1 MKVIK
6 VHRTTIGGTSM
17 VVRECP
23 TIWVVS
29 TTNRSN
35 TSVERRCAVHY
46 KKSQHKT
53 ISKLAAHIIG
63 DEVGVYEY
71 INDFG
76 ATMRVRCTYKEYL
89 YLKLNYG
96 ADGLSA
102 EEYEIYKSL

>member
-6 VHRTTIGGTSM
+6 IHRTTMGGMTM
-17 VVRECP
+17 VVREYP

-53 ISKLAAHIIG
+53 IDNLAAHIIG
-63 DEVGVYEY
+63 DERGVYEY
-71 INDFG
+71 INSLG
-76 ATMRVRCTYKEYL
+76 ATIKVRCTYKEYL

-96 ADGLSA
+96 ANGLT
-102 EEYEIYKSL
+102 EEELTIYNNL

>member
-6 VHRTTIGGTSM
+6 IHRTTMGGMTM
-17 VVRECP
+17 VVRECQ

-29 TTNRSN
+29 STNHTN

-63 DEVGVYEY
+63 NEQGVYEY
-71 INDFG
+71 INSLG
-76 ATMRVRCTYKEYL
+76 ATMKVRCAYKEYL
-89 YLKLNYG
+89 FLKLNYG
-96 ADGLSA
+96 ADGLTD
-102 EEYEIYKSL
+102 EELELYESL

>member
-6 VHRTTIGGTSM
+6 VHRTTMGGMTM

-29 TTNRSN
+29 TTNRTNS
-35 TSVERRCAVHY
+35 SVARRCAVHY

-71 INDFG
+71 VNDFG

-96 ADGLSA
+96 ADGLS
-102 EEYEIYKSL
+102 EEEFEIYKNL

>member
-6 VHRTTIGGTSM
+6 VHRTTMGGMTM

-29 TTNRSN
+29 TTNRAN
-35 TSVERRCAVHY
+35 TSVERRCAIHY
-46 KKSQHKT
+46 KKSKYRT
-53 ISKLAAHIIG
+53 IGKLAAHIIG

-71 INDFG
+71 VNSFG

-96 ADGLSA
+96 ADGLS
-102 EEYEIYKSL
+102 EEEFEIYKNL

>member
-6 VHRTTIGGTSM
+6 IHRTTMGGMTM

-53 ISKLAAHIIG
+53 IDNLAAHIIG
-63 DEVGVYEY
+63 DERGVYEY
-71 INDFG
+71 INSLS
-76 ATMRVRCTYKEYL
+76 ATIKVRCTYKEYL

-96 ADGLSA
+96 ANGLTK
-102 EEYEIYKSL
+102 EELTIYNNL

>member
-6 VHRTTIGGTSM
+6 IHRTTMGGMTM

-53 ISKLAAHIIG
+53 IDNLAAHIIG
-63 DEVGVYEY
+63 DERGVYEY
-71 INDFG
+71 INSLG
-76 ATMRVRCTYKEYL
+76 ATIKVRCIYKEYL

-96 ADGLSA
+96 ADGLTD
-102 EEYEIYKSL
+102 EELMIYNNL

>member
-1 MKVIK
+1 M
-6 VHRTTIGGTSM
+6 TM

-29 TTNRSN
+29 STNRSN

-53 ISKLAAHIIG
+53 IDNLAAHIIG
-63 DEVGVYEY
+63 DEQGVYEY
-71 INDFG
+71 INSLG

-96 ADGLSA
+96 ADGLSE
-102 EEYEIYKSL
+102 EEYEIYKNL

>member
-6 VHRTTIGGTSM
+6 IHRTTVGGMTM

-53 ISKLAAHIIG
+53 IDNLAAHIIG
-63 DEVGVYEY
+63 DERGVYEY
-71 INDFG
+71 INTLG
-76 ATMRVRCTYKEYL
+76 ATIKVRCTYKEYL

-96 ADGLSA
+96 ANGLT
-102 EEYEIYKSL
+102 EEELTIYNNL

>member
-6 VHRTTIGGTSM
+6 IHRTTMGGMTM

-29 TTNRSN
+29 STNRTN

-46 KKSQHKT
+46 KKSKYRT
-53 ISKLAAHIIG
+53 IGNLAAHIVG

-71 INDFG
+71 VNDFG

-96 ADGLSA
+96 AEGLS
-102 EEYEIYKSL
+102 EEELTIYNNL

>member
-6 VHRTTIGGTSM
+6 IHRTTAGGMTM

-53 ISKLAAHIIG
+53 IDNLAAHIIG
-63 DEVGVYEY
+63 DERGVYEY
-71 INDFG
+71 INSLG
-76 ATMRVRCTYKEYL
+76 ATIKVRCTYKEYL

-96 ADGLSA
+96 ANGLT
-102 EEYEIYKSL
+102 EEELTIYNNL

>member
-1 MKVIK
+1 MKVLK
-6 VHRTTIGGTSM
+6 THRTALGGTTI

-23 TIWVVS
+23 TIWIVS

-53 ISKLAAHIIG
+53 VSKLAAHIIG

-71 INDFG
+71 VNDFG
-76 ATMRVRCTYKEYL
+76 ATMRVRCTYKEFL
-89 YLKLNYG
+89 YLKLTYG

-102 EEYEIYKSL
+102 EEYEIYKNL

>member
-6 VHRTTIGGTSM
+6 IHRTTIGGMTM

-35 TSVERRCAVHY
+35 TSVVRRCAVHY
-46 KKSQHKT
+46 KKSQHRT
-53 ISKLAAHIIG
+53 INKLAAHIIG
-63 DEVGVYEY
+63 DEVGTYEY
-71 INDFG
+71 VNDLG

-96 ADGLSA
+96 ADGLSE
-102 EEYEIYKSL
+102 EEYEIYKNL

>member
-6 VHRTTIGGTSM
+6 IHRTTMCGMTV

-29 TTNRSN
+29 STNRTN

-71 INDFG
+71 VNGFG

-96 ADGLSA
+96 ADGLSE
-102 EEYEIYKSL
+102 EEYEIYKNL